1 MKRILVD
8 MDGVLADVYSQ
19 FLKLE
24 AQETGILRTKE
35 ETNGF
40 IESEAFPFYE
50 KHVHSSVFFR
60 TAPLMDRSVEGLDYL
75 NRKYEVIILSSATE
89 FPQSLM
95 EKELWLNEHYSF
107 ISWEQMIFCGRKDV
121 VQGDIMIDDHPKNLN
136 LFSGERIIFTQ
147 PHNINVEVPESKRV
161 FNWDNIMDI
170 L

>member
-1 MKRILVD
+1 
-8 MDGVLADVYSQ
+8 
-19 FLKLE
+19 
-24 AQETGILRTKE
+24 
-35 ETNGF
+35 
-40 IESEAFPFYE
+40 
-50 KHVHSSVFFR
+50 
-60 TAPLMDRSVEGLDYL
+60 MDRSVEGLDYL